1 MPVFSF
7 LANFSSLKDTQ
18 LQNVSGLEPISLP
31 GQANAECLWIS
42 SSIVLTPLT
51 THPKSGMKNDPFW
64 TVLGLKSAQLDRR
77 ISNRKRAKGS
87 SRANH
92 LTYPLDFVLLV
103 MNPKEANSILSSKV
117 KLCAD
122 ASGAAGPEGHT
133 AADTDIVMRA
143 EVLSY
148 SRSRRL
154 FAGIWLEGST
164 LRSDGSANK
173 KLYGRSLRASAMC
186 RR

>member
-1 MPVFSF
+1 M
-7 LANFSSLKDTQ
+7 
-18 LQNVSGLEPISLP
+18 
-31 GQANAECLWIS
+31 
-42 SSIVLTPLT
+42 
-51 THPKSGMKNDPFW
+51 
-64 TVLGLKSAQLDRR
+64 
-77 ISNRKRAKGS
+77 
-87 SRANH
+87 
-92 LTYPLDFVLLV
+92 TYPLDFVLLV

-164 LRSDGSANK
+164 VNDTRDSNSLVRKRRLVWLLRKDLKIRLTPVKSIG
-173 KLYGRSLRASAMC
+173 
-186 RR
+186 